1 MLLNL
6 HGPWHHPAGRSLRLL
21 PAGLSPRTGST
32 AAASTASAAA
42 TRASATTATAAAGAS
57 AATATAATLRAGF
70 VDIERASVQI
80 GAVES
85 CDRLVR
91 LGAIRHFDE
100 CKAARTARIPIG
112 HHADAFH
119 IPVRLEKRAHGR
131 FSR

>member
-1 MLLNL
+1 
-6 HGPWHHPAGRSLRLL
+6 LRLL

-32 AAASTASAAA
+32 TAATAASTTPA
-42 TRASATTATAAAGAS
+42 AAAGAS
-57 AATATAATLRAGF
+57 ATTAAGASAASTAAATLRAGF
-70 VDIERASVQI
+70 INIERASIQI

-100 CKAARTARIPIG
+100 RKAARTARIPIG

-119 IPVRLEKRAHGR
+119 VPVRLEECPHGR

>member
-21 PAGLSPRTGST
+21 PAGLAPRTGST
-32 AAASTASAAA
+32 AAASTTPAA
-42 TRASATTATAAAGAS
+42 TTGASATAAAGAS
-57 AATATAATLRAGF
+57 AASAAAATLRTGF
-70 VDIERASVQI
+70 VDIERASIQI
-80 GAVES
+80 GAIES

-100 CKAARTARIPIG
+100 RKAARTACIPIS

-119 IPVRLEKRAHGR
+119 VTVRLEKRAHGR

>member
-6 HGPWHHPAGRSLRLL
+6 HGPWHHQAGRSVRLL
-21 PAGLSPRTGST
+21 PAGLSPWTRSA
-32 AAASTASAAA
+32 AAASTAPAAATGTSATAATGTSAAA
-42 TRASATTATAAAGAS
+42 TA
-57 AATATAATLRAGF
+57 AATLRAGF
-70 VDIERASVQI
+70 VDIERASIQI

-85 CDRLVR
+85 CDRLIR

-100 CKAARTARIPIG
+100 RKAARTAGIPIG

-119 IPVRLEKRAHGR
+119 VTVRLEKRPHGR

>member
-6 HGPWHHPAGRSLRLL
+6 HGPWNHPAGRSLRLL
-21 PAGLSPRTGST
+21 PAGLSPRTRST
-32 AAASTASAAA
+32 AAGATTPTAATGASTTAAA
-42 TRASATTATAAAGAS
+42 TGSATAAA
-57 AATATAATLRAGF
+57 TATLRAGF
-70 VDIERASVQI
+70 VDIERASIQI

-85 CDRLVR
+85 CNRLVR

-100 CKAARTARIPIG
+100 GKAARTARIPIG

-119 IPVRLEKRAHGR
+119 IPVRLEKCPHGR

>member
-6 HGPWHHPAGRSLRLL
+6 HGPWRQPRTVPLRLL
-21 PAGLSPRTGST
+21 PAGLTPRARSATAASTT
-32 AAASTASAAA
+32 AAAATGASTTAAPWASAAA
-42 TRASATTATAAAGAS
+42 TA
-57 AATATAATLRAGF
+57 AATLRTGF
-70 VDIERASVQI
+70 VDIERASIQI

-85 CDRLVR
+85 GYCLIR

-100 CKAARTARIPIG
+100 CKAARTTSIPIS

-119 IPVRLEKRAHGR
+119 VAVRFEKRAHGR

>member
-6 HGPWHHPAGRSLRLL
+6 HGPWHYPAGRALRLL

-32 AAASTASAAA
+32 TTATAASTTPAAATGASATAA
-42 TRASATTATAAAGAS
+42 TRASAAS
-57 AATATAATLRAGF
+57 TAATLRASF

-80 GAVES
+80 GAVQS

-91 LGAIRHFDE
+91 LGAIRHFNE

-119 IPVRLEKRAHGR
+119 VPVRLEKRSHGR

>member
-6 HGPWHHPAGRSLRLL
+6 HGPWHHQAGRSLRLL
-21 PAGLSPRTGST
+21 PAGLSPLTRST
-32 AAASTASAAA
+32 TTAAAASTTAAAA
-42 TRASATTATAAAGAS
+42 TGS
-57 AATATAATLRAGF
+57 AATPAAGTSATAAATLRAGF
-70 VDIERASVQI
+70 IDVERASIQI

-100 CKAARTARIPIG
+100 GKAARTARIPIG

-119 IPVRLEKRAHGR
+119 VPVRLEKRPHGR